1 MGGSAPWGQ
10 EDDWVAVMNLRPG
23 TTIGVIINRGRAGQP
38 SLHQVCRLL
47 SATAEGVE
55 CAVMKADAEWMEE
68 FARDSI
74 LEIHFES
81 LRVTH
86 SYRGILIGALIGGG
100 LFAAAADQGA
110 HAGSAALY
118 SMYGSV
124 IGGSIGAQAGPGPAL
139 KTKHGSV
146 LYRSRTDHA

>member
-1 MGGSAPWGQ
+1 
-10 EDDWVAVMNLRPG
+10 
-23 TTIGVIINRGRAGQP
+23 
-38 SLHQVCRLL
+38 
-47 SATAEGVE
+47 
-55 CAVMKADAEWMEE
+55 MKVNTEWMED

-81 LRVTH
+81 LRVTR

-100 LFAAAADQGA
+100 LFAAAAADQGA
-110 HAGSAALY
+110 HAGAAALY
-118 SMYGSV
+118 SMYGGV
-124 IGGSIGAQAGPGPAL
+124 IGGSIGAQAGPGTAL